1 MATINHKT
9 YNEGTET
16 FKDFSVYD
24 GKDTLIFKVDGS
36 AQSAAVTGTL
46 AVSGNATFDT
56 TTLVVDAT
64 NNRVGVGTAT
74 PASTLDVSGTL
85 AVSGAST
92 SAGLI
97 LSTDDAILATDGSV
111 SRHST
116 VGLTLKAVA
125 GIVFN
130 FSVYSE
136 DDNALIVNP
145 TGTNNIGFVSG
156 NVGIGT
162 SAPASTLDV
171 SGTLAVS
178 SNATFNTT
186 TLVVDATN
194 NRLAMG
200 GATVAGYRLNV
211 YGLQRMIG
219 TDTVLNFGELD
230 SNANYFQSLNIAG
243 DTGKDTVFFSTAERM
258 RITAAGVLDLNQG
271 QIKFP
276 ATQVPSADA
285 NTLDDYEQGTFTATL
300 KGSVSDPS
308 TAVTTT
314 GRYTKIGDVVSL
326 RIAFASVDTTGAS
339 GDATIIGLPFTS
351 SGISVGGATSNLFG
365 FAGRT
370 SISSYV
376 NNSTTLS
383 VFATSDGGSFTDIQH
398 SAGAGR
404 WLVCAITYFV

>member
-85 AVSGAST
+85 AVSG
-92 SAGLI
+92 
-97 LSTDDAILATDGSV
+97 
-111 SRHST
+111 
-116 VGLTLKAVA
+116 
-125 GIVFN
+125 
-130 FSVYSE
+130 
-136 DDNALIVNP
+136 
-145 TGTNNIGFVSG
+145 
-156 NVGIGT
+156 
-162 SAPASTLDV
+162 
-171 SGTLAVS
+171 
-178 SNATFNTT
+178 NATFDTNT
-186 TLVVDATN
+186 LIVDATN

-200 GATVAGYRLNV
+200 GATVSGYRLNV

-285 NTLDDYEQGTFTATL
+285 NTLDDYEEGTWTMGVSFGGA
-300 KGSVSDPS
+300 SVG
-308 TAVTTT
+308 VTYSANT
-314 GRYTKIGDVVSL
+314 GTYTKIGRQVTANGYLALTNKGSSTGQA
-326 RIAFASVDTTGAS
+326 RIT
-339 GDATIIGLPFTS
+339 GLPFTIGAS
-351 SGISVGGATSNLFG
+351 SGFFSTAGVWMYEVS
-365 FAGRT
+365 FANQFQAYGEL
-370 SISSYV
+370 
-376 NNSTTLS
+376 NTTGIVLS
-383 VFATSDGGSFTDIQH
+383 EVTE
-398 SAGAGR
+398 AGAYTV
-404 WLVCAITYFV
+404 LNDANFANNTEIMISLTYFV

>member
-85 AVSGAST
+85 AVSA
-92 SAGLI
+92 AGLI

-178 SNATFNTT
+178 SNATFDTT
-186 TLVVDATN
+186 TLIVDATN

-285 NTLDDYEQGTFTATL
+285 NTLDDYEEGTWTMGIAFGGASVGVTYATANAG
-300 KGSVSDPS
+300 K
-308 TAVTTT
+308 
-314 GRYTKIGDVVSL
+314 YTKIGRQVTVTGYIELLTSKGSHL
-326 RIAFASVDTTGAS
+326 RVLLEIS
-339 GDATIIGLPFTS
+339 GFTI
-351 SGISVGGATSNLFG
+351 
-365 FAGRT
+365 
-370 SISSYV
+370 Y
-376 NNSTTLS
+376 NNK
-383 VFATSDGGSFTDIQH
+383 
-398 SAGAGR
+398 R
-404 WLVCAITYFV
+404 K

>member
-85 AVSGAST
+85 AVSG
-92 SAGLI
+92 
-97 LSTDDAILATDGSV
+97 
-111 SRHST
+111 
-116 VGLTLKAVA
+116 
-125 GIVFN
+125 
-130 FSVYSE
+130 
-136 DDNALIVNP
+136 
-145 TGTNNIGFVSG
+145 
-156 NVGIGT
+156 
-162 SAPASTLDV
+162 
-171 SGTLAVS
+171 
-178 SNATFNTT
+178 NATFDTNT
-186 TLVVDATN
+186 LIVDATN

-200 GATVAGYRLNV
+200 GATVSGYRLNV

-285 NTLDDYEQGTFTATL
+285 NTLDDYEEGTWTMGIAFGGA
-300 KGSVSDPS
+300 SVD
-308 TAVTTT
+308 VTYSANT
-314 GRYTKIGDVVSL
+314 GTYTKIGRQVTVSGYL
-326 RIAFASVDTTGAS
+326 A
-339 GDATIIGLPFTS
+339 L
-351 SGISVGGATSNLFG
+351 
-365 FAGRT
+365 
-370 SISSYV
+370 
-376 NNSTTLS
+376 
-383 VFATSDGGSFTDIQH
+383 
-398 SAGAGR
+398 
-404 WLVCAITYFV
+404 